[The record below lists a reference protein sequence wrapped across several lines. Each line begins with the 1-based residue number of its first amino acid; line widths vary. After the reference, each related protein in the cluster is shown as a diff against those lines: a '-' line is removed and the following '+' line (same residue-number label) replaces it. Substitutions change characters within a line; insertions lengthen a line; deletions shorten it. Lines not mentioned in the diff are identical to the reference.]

1 MSTEIQ
7 DQVDRLER
15 AVKQVLGISLA
26 EFDSPK
32 QATARLKQV
41 EEEEKL
47 GEKAQAKA
55 AKQLEG
61 PADATTGVIKPASA
75 SKSKSSKSKASK
87 AKASK
92 AKKASTAKDG
102 QVRDQIKK
110 KTDELDAAAKA
121 GREATFSGS
130 YGVKGA

>member
-15 AVKQVLGISLA
+15 AFKQVLGISLA

-47 GEKAQAKA
+47 GERAQAKA

-61 PADATTGVIKPASA
+61 PADATTGVIKPTSA
-75 SKSKSSKSKASK
+75 SKPKTSKSKASK
-87 AKASK
+87 S
-92 AKKASTAKDG
+92 KKASTAKDG

>member
-15 AVKQVLGISLA
+15 AFKQVLGVSLA

-47 GEKAQAKA
+47 GERAQAKA
-55 AKQLEG
+55 AKQL
-61 PADATTGVIKPASA
+61 
-75 SKSKSSKSKASK
+75 
-87 AKASK
+87 
-92 AKKASTAKDG
+92 
-102 QVRDQIKK
+102 
-110 KTDELDAAAKA
+110 
-121 GREATFSGS
+121 
-130 YGVKGA
+130 